1 MNRHG
6 LSNHPLYRVWNGM
19 KQRCKNPHDDFFYC
33 YGARGIKVCSDWSEN
48 FKNFYKW
55 AVENGYHKGLTIDR
69 KDTDGD
75 YCPDNCRWVTMREQQ
90 SNKRSNVIVEDGDE
104 KITLAEAA
112 RRYGITPS
120 TAWLRLHRG
129 KNVCAP
135 LTVRNFPV
143 ERNDG
148 TIFKSMSEAARKS
161 GTTSSKV
168 SAVCSGKRA
177 RANGY
182 KFRRISS
189 EEAEKALAEM
199 EGKKDD

>member
-75 YCPDNCRWVTMREQQ
+75 YCPDNCR
-90 SNKRSNVIVEDGDE
+90 
-104 KITLAEAA
+104 
-112 RRYGITPS
+112 
-120 TAWLRLHRG
+120 
-129 KNVCAP
+129 
-135 LTVRNFPV
+135 
-143 ERNDG
+143 
-148 TIFKSMSEAARKS
+148 
-161 GTTSSKV
+161 
-168 SAVCSGKRA
+168 
-177 RANGY
+177 
-182 KFRRISS
+182 
-189 EEAEKALAEM
+189 
-199 EGKKDD
+199 